1 MKLSAEE
8 MAVAIGIAATQAA
21 GLKSMFG
28 TECKPFH
35 AGLAAQSG
43 LRAAQLASRGMESR
57 TDALEC
63 KQGFAATMSPDCNP
77 QAVLGN
83 PGKYYI
89 RENLFKYHASCYGT
103 HSALECVRKLR
114 AEHGVEPQMVKR
126 ATVHVEKGADAVC
139 NIQNPR
145 TGLEAKF
152 SLRFMTALGLA
163 GRDTSDLALYNETTA
178 ADPLLC
184 GLRDRVAVELV
195 AGWTSM
201 QTEVILE
208 LADGRRVAAM
218 EDAGIPA
225 TDVATQGRRVTAK
238 FQRLVAPVLGTE
250 RCGRLMSLLQRLDQA
265 RADELMSAAS
275 LPEGA

>member
-1 MKLSAEE
+1 
-8 MAVAIGIAATQAA
+8 
-21 GLKSMFG
+21 
-28 TECKPFH
+28 
-35 AGLAAQSG
+35 
-43 LRAAQLASRGMESR
+43 
-57 TDALEC
+57 
-63 KQGFAATMSPDCNP
+63 MSPDCNP
-77 QAVLGN
+77 QAVLVN

-103 HSALECVRKLR
+103 HSALECVSKLR

-126 ATVHVEKGADAVC
+126 ATVRVEKGSDAVC

-163 GRDTSDLALYNETTA
+163 GRDTSDLAIYNETTA

-184 GLRDRVAVELV
+184 ALRDRVAVELV
-195 AGWTSM
+195 SGWTSM

-208 LADGRRVAAM
+208 LADGRRVVAM
-218 EDAGIPA
+218 EDAGVPA
-225 TDVATQGRRVTAK
+225 TDVAAQGRRVTAK
-238 FQRLVAPVLGTE
+238 FRRLVEPVSGAQRSAT
-250 RCGRLMSLLQRLDQA
+250 LMSLLQRLDQV